1 MPRSIRIEYP
11 GAIYHVMARGNR
23 RQEIF
28 LSDEDREIFIHT
40 FGQACERT
48 GWKVLAW
55 TLMPNHYHLAL
66 ITPEP
71 NLVAGMTWFQNTYT
85 RRFNTR
91 HRQWGRLFGD
101 RYKAIPVQ
109 PSEATGG
116 HDSASGF
123 SSGYLGVLIDYIH
136 LNPVRAGLIQPIRGE
151 SVVDFKWSS
160 LASAYAAA
168 PVKREPWMD
177 VETGLALAG
186 CRDTSKDRRRYITAL
201 DQRAACEDSGKCGL
215 PDPKNLDAEL
225 VSTISTGSKF
235 QRGWYIGGEDFR
247 DQLLQKS
254 SPATDQNATYRS
266 SGMNWDH
273 AEAKAESILQ
283 KASKHFGLKGPEQ
296 VPEQMERGDLTR
308 VAVAWAITRWTSVP
322 QAWTARRLNLKS
334 ATNVSQ
340 RCRRFDLMEE
350 SNLSQKF
357 RSWKKVM
364 SKFFD

>member
-40 FGQACERT
+40 LGQACERT

-55 TLMPNHYHLAL
+55 ILMPNHYHLAL
-66 ITPEP
+66 QTPEP

-91 HRQWGRLFGD
+91 QRQWGRLFGD

-109 PSEATGG
+109 PYDAPGG
-116 HDSASGF
+116 SDSSSGF

-136 LNPVRAGLIQPIRGE
+136 LNPVRAGLIQPGPGG

-160 LASAYAAA
+160 LASAYAIA
-168 PVKREPWMD
+168 PAKRESWME

-186 CRDTSKDRRRYITAL
+186 CLDTAKDRKRYIAAL
-201 DQRAACEDSGKCGL
+201 DRRAASEESGKCGL
-215 PDPKNLDAEL
+215 PDPNKLDAEL
-225 VSTISTGSKF
+225 APSVSTGSGL
-235 QRGWYIGGEDFR
+235 QRGWYLGSEDFR
-247 DQLLQKS
+247 DQLLLKS
-254 SPATDQNATYRS
+254 SPVPDHNAVFRS

-283 KASKHFGLKGPEQ
+283 KAAKHFGLKGPEQ

-340 RCRRFDLMEE
+340 RCRRFDQMEE
-350 SNLSQKF
+350 SGLSQKI